1 LSGQLTAV
9 DVSSEGDGRPSVM
22 HRTNEPGPDSV
33 DVSSAT
39 PPRVLVVDDESTIR
53 VALRR
58 FFTRMGWE
66 VEEAG
71 DGGRALEMILHD
83 RSQRSTPPYSLVVSD
98 LRMPGLSGIEL
109 HERIEKDAPEVLPRL
124 VFSTG
129 DLVSE
134 EAADF
139 ARETSCE
146 IIEKPFEFTK
156 LRATIDRVLCR

>member
-1 LSGQLTAV
+1 MDRT
-9 DVSSEGDGRPSVM
+9 SEP
-22 HRTNEPGPDSV
+22 EPNSRAR
-33 DVSSAT
+33 SLT

-53 VALRR
+53 IALRR

-71 DGGRALEMILHD
+71 DGGSALEMILHD
-83 RSQRSTPPYSLVVSD
+83 RSQRATPPYSLVVSD

-109 HERIEKDAPEVLPRL
+109 HDRIERDCPEVLPRL

-129 DLVSE
+129 DLVSD

-146 IIEKPFEFTK
+146 IIEKPFEFSK
-156 LRATIDRVLCR
+156 LRATIGRILGR

>member
-1 LSGQLTAV
+1 
-9 DVSSEGDGRPSVM
+9 VM
-22 HRTNEPGPDSV
+22 LRTNEPDPDGHVGSI
-33 DVSSAT
+33 T
-39 PPRVLVVDDESTIR
+39 PPSVLVVDDESTIR
-53 VALRR
+53 IALRR
-58 FFTRMGWE
+58 FFTRMGWV

-83 RSQRSTPPYSLVVSD
+83 RSQRATPPYSLVVSD

-109 HERIEKDAPEVLPRL
+109 HDRIEQDCPEVLPRL

-129 DLVSE
+129 DLVSD

-146 IIEKPFEFTK
+146 IIEKPFEFAK
-156 LRATIDRVLCR
+156 LRATVDRMIGR